1 MKITALFILSLLVIT
16 FQTKA
21 QVAVINSQKVLATMP
36 ALAKTDT
43 LIAKESAGY
52 AAEYNKKQASLNQL
66 AKLADSLYKIDAKS
80 GATLKAIAD
89 AQALDKDMKTFADAS
104 NKKLLDLKQLI
115 QKPYVDKVIAAIKT
129 VAVRRKFMQV
139 MEGTNNLLYI
149 DPITDITEDVI
160 KELKLR

>member
-1 MKITALFILSLLVIT
+1 
-16 FQTKA
+16 
-21 QVAVINSQKVLATMP
+21 MP

-80 GATLKAIAD
+80 RATLKAIAD